1 MMQQVKRQIQ
11 KGQGNE
17 REIQCIIVK
26 N

>member
-1 MMQQVKRQIQ
+1 MTQQVERQIR
-11 KGQGNE
+11 KGQANE